1 MSTNLEIVYGIHAVG
16 ELIKNK
22 KRRVEQLYVLDSK
35 AGHRGIEDIIALAKR
50 SNVKIDRMDEKQM
63 DVLTKKANHQGV
75 IARAEAVKIM
85 RLSEAIHAAEGNK
98 KDLWLA
104 IDEMTDP
111 QNLGAVIRSAAFL
124 GFSTILLPS
133 RRTVGLTPA
142 VYKVASG
149 AVEMVNIV
157 EVVNL
162 NTALLDLKDAGF
174 WLYGADMSGKPINK
188 VQYSGPAA
196 LIIGSEGVGLRQ
208 KTAEHCDEIIS
219 IPQSKG
225 ESLNAAAAASI
236 IMYDMRAKIQL
247 K

>member
-1 MSTNLEIVYGIHAVG
+1 MTSYEIVYGVHAVG
-16 ELIKNK
+16 ELIKSK
-22 KRRVEQLYVLDSK
+22 KRRVEQLYVLDGK

-50 SNVKIDRMDEKQM
+50 ANVKIDRMDAKQM
-63 DVLTKKANHQGV
+63 DVLTKKANHQGIV
-75 IARAEAVKIM
+75 ARAEAVKFM
-85 RLSEAIHAAEGNK
+85 RLSSAIDAAHGNK

-104 IDEMTDP
+104 VDEMTDP

-124 GFSTILLPS
+124 GFSTILLPT
-133 RRTVGLTPA
+133 RRTVGLSSA

-149 AVEMVNIV
+149 AVERVNIV

-174 WLYGADMSGKPINK
+174 WIYGADMAGKPINK
-188 VQYSGPAA
+188 AEYSGPAV
-196 LIIGSEGVGLRQ
+196 LVIGSEGMGLRQ
-208 KTAEHCDEIIS
+208 KTAEHCDAIVS
-219 IPQSKG
+219 IPQSQG